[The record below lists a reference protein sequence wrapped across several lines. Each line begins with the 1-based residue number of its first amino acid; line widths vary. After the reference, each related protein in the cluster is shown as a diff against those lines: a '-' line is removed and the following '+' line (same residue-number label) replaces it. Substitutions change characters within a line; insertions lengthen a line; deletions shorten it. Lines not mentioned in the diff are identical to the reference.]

1 VVGGQFRGEV
11 SRTTSEVVAASK
23 KGLAQKS
30 FFKGGRAMATKKAAK
45 KTTKTAKKTA
55 KKSACK
61 KK

>member
-1 VVGGQFRGEV
+1 
-11 SRTTSEVVAASK
+11 VAASK